1 MTNNLL
7 LDEQLTKTSEIN
19 YDGDDVLAQQRLG
32 AIAVN
37 QLVRNFSKATHEND
51 LELIA
56 FVLVRLK
63 DLQVRDYAMG
73 LVTEENIDQQFNLWY
88 WLMNM
93 APNGYIAPVACIF
106 AACAYESGESDLAHK
121 ALDNAFADQISYP
134 LAVLLRRVFFSGWP
148 AQSFAAMRAQRI
160 TESSTSFSAD
170 SRTARGTLSPAWAR
184 ARARGPS
191 SSASVRVWGRPSPRT
206 AL

>member
-7 LDEQLTKTSEIN
+7 LDDQLSKLNEIN
-19 YDGDDVLAQQRLG
+19 YDGDDVLKQQRLG

-37 QLVRNFSKATHEND
+37 QLVANFALTKHEDD

-73 LVTEENIDQQFNLWY
+73 LVTDENIDQQFNFWY
-88 WLMNM
+88 WLMSS
-93 APNGYIAPVACIF
+93 APKGYIAPVACIF
-106 AACAYESGESDLAHK
+106 AACPYASRETDLAHK

-148 AQSFAAMRAQRI
+148 AQSFAAMRSQLHPKI
-160 TESSTSFSAD
+160 C
-170 SRTARGTLSPAWAR
+170 
-184 ARARGPS
+184 
-191 SSASVRVWGRPSPRT
+191 ASLFGGSI
-206 AL
+206 

>member
-19 YDGDDVLAQQRLG
+19 YDGDDVLTQQRLG

-37 QLVRNFSKATHEND
+37 QLVTNFSKATHEKD

-56 FVLVRLK
+56 CVLVRLK

-148 AQSFAAMRAQRI
+148 AQSFAAMRAQLHPKI
-160 TESSTSFSAD
+160 CA
-170 SRTARGTLSPAWAR
+170 
-184 ARARGPS
+184 
-191 SSASVRVWGRPSPRT
+191 
-206 AL
+206 ALFLG

>member
-7 LDEQLTKTSEIN
+7 LDDQLSKLSEIN
-19 YDGDDVLAQQRLG
+19 YDGDDVLKQQRLG

-37 QLVRNFSKATHEND
+37 QLVANFALTKHEDD

-56 FVLVRLK
+56 FVLVRLR

-73 LVTEENIDQQFNLWY
+73 LVTDENIDQQFNFWY
-88 WLMNM
+88 WLMSS
-93 APNGYIAPVACIF
+93 APKGYIAPVACIF

-148 AQSFAAMRAQRI
+148 AQSFAAMRAQLHPKI
-160 TESSTSFSAD
+160 CASLFGSSI
-170 SRTARGTLSPAWAR
+170 
-184 ARARGPS
+184 
-191 SSASVRVWGRPSPRT
+191 
-206 AL
+206 

>member
-7 LDEQLTKTSEIN
+7 LDDQLSKLNEIN
-19 YDGDDVLAQQRLG
+19 YDGDDVLKQQRLG

-37 QLVRNFSKATHEND
+37 QLVANFALTKHEDD

-73 LVTEENIDQQFNLWY
+73 LVTDENIDQQFNLWY
-88 WLMNM
+88 WLMSS
-93 APNGYIAPVACIF
+93 APKGYIAPVACIF

-148 AQSFAAMRAQRI
+148 AHSFAAMRSELHPKI
-160 TESSTSFSAD
+160 C
-170 SRTARGTLSPAWAR
+170 
-184 ARARGPS
+184 
-191 SSASVRVWGRPSPRT
+191 ASLFGGSI
-206 AL
+206 

>member
-7 LDEQLTKTSEIN
+7 LDEQLTKISEIN
-19 YDGDDVLAQQRLG
+19 YDGDDVLTQQRLG

-37 QLVRNFSKATHEND
+37 QLVTNFSKATHEND

-93 APNGYIAPVACIF
+93 ARNGYIAPVACIF

-148 AQSFAAMRAQRI
+148 AQSFAAMRAQLHPKI
-160 TESSTSFSAD
+160 CA
-170 SRTARGTLSPAWAR
+170 
-184 ARARGPS
+184 
-191 SSASVRVWGRPSPRT
+191 
-206 AL
+206 ALFLG

>member
-19 YDGDDVLAQQRLG
+19 YDGDDVLTQQRLG

-37 QLVRNFSKATHEND
+37 QLVTNFSKATHEND

-93 APNGYIAPVACIF
+93 AHNGYIAPVACIF

-148 AQSFAAMRAQRI
+148 AQSFAAMRAQLHPKI
-160 TESSTSFSAD
+160 CA
-170 SRTARGTLSPAWAR
+170 
-184 ARARGPS
+184 
-191 SSASVRVWGRPSPRT
+191 
-206 AL
+206 ALFLG

>member
-7 LDEQLTKTSEIN
+7 LDDQLSKLNEIN
-19 YDGDDVLAQQRLG
+19 YDGDDVLKQQRLG

-37 QLVRNFSKATHEND
+37 QLVANFALTKHEDD

-56 FVLVRLK
+56 FVLVRLR

-73 LVTEENIDQQFNLWY
+73 FVTDENIDQQFNLWH
-88 WLMNM
+88 WLMSS
-93 APNGYIAPVACIF
+93 APKGYIAPVACIF

-148 AQSFAAMRAQRI
+148 AQSFAAMRAQLHPKI
-160 TESSTSFSAD
+160 CASLFGSSI
-170 SRTARGTLSPAWAR
+170 
-184 ARARGPS
+184 
-191 SSASVRVWGRPSPRT
+191 
-206 AL
+206 

>member
-7 LDEQLTKTSEIN
+7 LDDQLSKLSEIN
-19 YDGDDVLAQQRLG
+19 YDGDDVLKQQRLG

-37 QLVRNFSKATHEND
+37 QLVANFALTKHEDD

-73 LVTEENIDQQFNLWY
+73 LVTDENIDQQFNLWY
-88 WLMNM
+88 WLMSS
-93 APNGYIAPVACIF
+93 APKGYIAPVACIF

-148 AQSFAAMRAQRI
+148 AQSFAAMRSELHPKI
-160 TESSTSFSAD
+160 C
-170 SRTARGTLSPAWAR
+170 
-184 ARARGPS
+184 
-191 SSASVRVWGRPSPRT
+191 ASLFGGSI
-206 AL
+206 

>member
-7 LDEQLTKTSEIN
+7 LDDQLSKLNEIN
-19 YDGDDVLAQQRLG
+19 YDGDDVLKQQRLG

-37 QLVRNFSKATHEND
+37 QLVANFALTKHEDD

-73 LVTEENIDQQFNLWY
+73 LVTDENIDQQFNLWY
-88 WLMNM
+88 WLMST
-93 APNGYIAPVACIF
+93 APKGYIAPVACIF

-148 AQSFAAMRAQRI
+148 AQSFAAMRAQLHPKI
-160 TESSTSFSAD
+160 CASLFGSSI
-170 SRTARGTLSPAWAR
+170 
-184 ARARGPS
+184 
-191 SSASVRVWGRPSPRT
+191 
-206 AL
+206 

>member
-1 MTNNLL
+1 MTNDLL
-7 LDEQLTKTSEIN
+7 LDDQLSKLNEIN
-19 YDGDDVLAQQRLG
+19 YDGDDVLKQQRLG

-37 QLVRNFSKATHEND
+37 QLVANFALTKHEDD

-73 LVTEENIDQQFNLWY
+73 LVTDENIDQQFNLWY
-88 WLMNM
+88 WLMSS
-93 APNGYIAPVACIF
+93 APKGYIAPVACIF

-148 AQSFAAMRAQRI
+148 AQSFAAMRTQLHPKI
-160 TESSTSFSAD
+160 C
-170 SRTARGTLSPAWAR
+170 
-184 ARARGPS
+184 
-191 SSASVRVWGRPSPRT
+191 ASLFGGSI
-206 AL
+206 

>member
-7 LDEQLTKTSEIN
+7 LDDQLSKLNEIN
-19 YDGDDVLAQQRLG
+19 YDGDDVLKQQRLG

-37 QLVRNFSKATHEND
+37 QLVANFALTKHEDD

-73 LVTEENIDQQFNLWY
+73 LVTDENIDQQFNFWY
-88 WLMNM
+88 WLMSS
-93 APNGYIAPVACIF
+93 APKGYIAPVACIF

-148 AQSFAAMRAQRI
+148 AQSFAAMRSQLHPKI
-160 TESSTSFSAD
+160 C
-170 SRTARGTLSPAWAR
+170 
-184 ARARGPS
+184 
-191 SSASVRVWGRPSPRT
+191 ASLFGGSI
-206 AL
+206 

>member
-7 LDEQLTKTSEIN
+7 LDDQLSKLNEIN
-19 YDGDDVLAQQRLG
+19 YEGDDVLKQQRLG

-37 QLVRNFSKATHEND
+37 QLVANFALTKHEDD

-73 LVTEENIDQQFNLWY
+73 LVTDENIDQQFNLWY
-88 WLMNM
+88 WLMSS
-93 APNGYIAPVACIF
+93 APKGYIAPVACIF

-148 AQSFAAMRAQRI
+148 AQSFAAMRSQLHPKI
-160 TESSTSFSAD
+160 C
-170 SRTARGTLSPAWAR
+170 
-184 ARARGPS
+184 
-191 SSASVRVWGRPSPRT
+191 ASLFGGSI
-206 AL
+206 

>member
-7 LDEQLTKTSEIN
+7 LDDQLSKLNEIN
-19 YDGDDVLAQQRLG
+19 YDGDDVLKQQRLG

-37 QLVRNFSKATHEND
+37 QLVANFALTKHEDD

-56 FVLVRLK
+56 FVLVRLR

-73 LVTEENIDQQFNLWY
+73 LVTDENIDQQFNLWY
-88 WLMNM
+88 WLMSS
-93 APNGYIAPVACIF
+93 APKGYIAPVACIF

-148 AQSFAAMRAQRI
+148 AQSFAAMRAQLHPKI
-160 TESSTSFSAD
+160 CASLFGSSI
-170 SRTARGTLSPAWAR
+170 
-184 ARARGPS
+184 
-191 SSASVRVWGRPSPRT
+191 
-206 AL
+206 

>member
-19 YDGDDVLAQQRLG
+19 YDGDDVLTQQRLG

-37 QLVRNFSKATHEND
+37 QLVTNFSKATHEND

-106 AACAYESGESDLAHK
+106 AACAYESDESDLAHK

-148 AQSFAAMRAQRI
+148 AQSFAAMRAQLHPKI
-160 TESSTSFSAD
+160 CA
-170 SRTARGTLSPAWAR
+170 
-184 ARARGPS
+184 
-191 SSASVRVWGRPSPRT
+191 
-206 AL
+206 ALFLG